1 MRKATPA
8 RLVPVDG
15 PDDDVEA
22 VEASL
27 GARAPLPA
35 LELPRPRRPSWPTLA
50 ALAIASA
57 VLAVAFGAWAVVA
70 EFRSDPAAGDVPA
83 GDAVGV
89 LADSSSE
96 RFELHGSVG
105 RIALVVG
112 DGDRAVLTLDGLGP
126 APNGRTYV
134 AWVVPPGSAVPA
146 RAGTFDGTERVVP
159 LSHRI
164 RPGARVA
171 VTLEP
176 SGDASRPSRPLHLV
190 AVRD

>member
-1 MRKATPA
+1 VRKATPA
-8 RLVPVDG
+8 RLVPVEG
-15 PDDDVEA
+15 PDEVVEA
-22 VEASL
+22 VEATP

-57 VLAVAFGAWAVVA
+57 VLAVALGAWALVA
-70 EFRSDPAAGDVPA
+70 ESRSDPAAGDVA
-83 GDAVGV
+83 ARDAVGV

-96 RFELHGSVG
+96 RFVLRGSVG

-112 DGDRAVLTLDGLGP
+112 DGDRGVLTLDGLAP
-126 APNGRTYV
+126 APDGRTYV

-146 RAGTFDGTERVVP
+146 RAGAFDGTERVVP
-159 LSHRI
+159 LPRRI

-176 SGDASRPSRPLHLV
+176 SGDASRPSRSLRLV